1 MLSGTACPL
10 LSARVVIRLSHRLHK
25 GCNFFWSLSR
35 EKTGG
40 KEGKKEENI
49 AKQSDHVLKPW
60 FKRIKS
66 YHFFCNLLNYIRTII
81 LINTISFFF
90 YFKSREVYFT
100 ALGEE
105 LFTLIFIMRC
115 RIFKYLYYL
124 SYEQLLFKRKKQFFI
139 VCFVMHIRRCRV
151 EQDWSTRPRIQ
162 TETKKNL
169 EPQQSRLLHMLI
181 RGQILEDTL

>member
-1 MLSGTACPL
+1 
-10 LSARVVIRLSHRLHK
+10 
-25 GCNFFWSLSR
+25 
-35 EKTGG
+35 
-40 KEGKKEENI
+40 
-49 AKQSDHVLKPW
+49 
-60 FKRIKS
+60 
-66 YHFFCNLLNYIRTII
+66 
-81 LINTISFFF
+81 
-90 YFKSREVYFT
+90 
-100 ALGEE
+100 
-105 LFTLIFIMRC
+105 MRC

-181 RGQILEDTL
+181 RGQILEDTLYNKVMSRFLSLGKKHEREIKSIISPKPRKNFCSRFYVYYITASENFSLMTV

>member
-1 MLSGTACPL
+1 M
-10 LSARVVIRLSHRLHK
+10 
-25 GCNFFWSLSR
+25 
-35 EKTGG
+35 
-40 KEGKKEENI
+40 
-49 AKQSDHVLKPW
+49 
-60 FKRIKS
+60 RIKS

-81 LINTISFFF
+81 LINTISFFFF

>member
-1 MLSGTACPL
+1 
-10 LSARVVIRLSHRLHK
+10 
-25 GCNFFWSLSR
+25 
-35 EKTGG
+35 
-40 KEGKKEENI
+40 
-49 AKQSDHVLKPW
+49 
-60 FKRIKS
+60 
-66 YHFFCNLLNYIRTII
+66 
-81 LINTISFFF
+81 
-90 YFKSREVYFT
+90 
-100 ALGEE
+100 
-105 LFTLIFIMRC
+105 MRC

-181 RGQILEDTL
+181 RGQILEDTLYLHHFSFILIEEEGWTEGLEEG

>member
-1 MLSGTACPL
+1 
-10 LSARVVIRLSHRLHK
+10 
-25 GCNFFWSLSR
+25 
-35 EKTGG
+35 
-40 KEGKKEENI
+40 
-49 AKQSDHVLKPW
+49 
-60 FKRIKS
+60 
-66 YHFFCNLLNYIRTII
+66 
-81 LINTISFFF
+81 
-90 YFKSREVYFT
+90 
-100 ALGEE
+100 
-105 LFTLIFIMRC
+105 MRC

-181 RGQILEDTL
+181 RGQILEDTLYVGVFLANVYTQNINLWVNILLRIFASRWIFWDKWKECTKKMHVIIIIIWNYL